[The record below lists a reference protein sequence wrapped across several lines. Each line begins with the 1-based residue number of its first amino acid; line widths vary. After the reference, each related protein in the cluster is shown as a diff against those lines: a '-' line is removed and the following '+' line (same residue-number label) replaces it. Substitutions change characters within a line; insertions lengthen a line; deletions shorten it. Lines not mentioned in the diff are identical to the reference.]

1 MSAFDWEL
9 EAVCRTTDPELWYP
23 ALGQS
28 NEPAVAICR
37 DLCPVRAECL
47 EAAMAEEHPGN
58 PRRVPRWGIRGAKT
72 ALERA
77 ALQRARTVRERAAT
91 TPTT

>member
-9 EAVCRTTDPELWYP
+9 EAVCRTTDADLWYP

-28 NEPAVAICR
+28 NEPALALCR
-37 DLCPVRAECL
+37 RCPVRAECL

-72 ALERA
+72 AQERA
-77 ALQRARTVRERAAT
+77 QLQRARTIRERAEAAV
-91 TPTT
+91 PTT